1 MGATQGVAWAH
12 TELGKPYSETKDGGV
27 GPDYWDCSGL
37 FQGMAKSQGVSIART
52 TSEQWA
58 TLQHIPAGQQLP
70 GDGVYFEVPADGGPV
85 PQHVGIV
92 LGNGQMLEAP
102 HTGDVV
108 KITTIP
114 NTPGERIWGYC
125 RIPWTSS
132 SPVTPPPAPLPLPNL
147 VELLTNMNALDPVS
161 GGTWVVDPTDGHV
174 ETIGSSPAGT
184 PPYCGALNEP
194 TGDRYNWKEIAQYIA
209 GITPWNDPGGTG
221 WGYAIIIRHKTPI
234 PPSGALFSW
243 YTFRRNGADK

>member
-1 MGATQGVAWAH
+1 MGSEAGFLAWLPTQ
-12 TELGKPYSETKDGGV
+12 LGKPYSQTVDGGI
-27 GPDYWDCSGL
+27 GPDDYDCSGYV
-37 FQGMAKSQGVSIART
+37 QTGAKLQGVNIPRT
-52 TSEQWA
+52 TSEQWPA
-58 TLQHIPAGQQLP
+58 LQHVASPQP
-70 GDGVYFEVPADGGPV
+70 GDLVYFDVPADGGPV
-85 PQHVGIV
+85 PQHVGV
-92 LGNGQMLEAP
+92 WLGPNRMIEAP
-102 HTGDVV
+102 HSGDVV
-108 KITTIP
+108 KYSGIP
-114 NTPGERIWGYC
+114 NTPGESIRGFA
-125 RIPWTSS
+125 RIPWGAT
-132 SPVTPPPAPLPLPNL
+132 SPVTPPPPAMPVPNL

-174 ETIGSSPAGT
+174 ETIGSSPAAT

-243 YTFRRNGADK
+243 YTFRRSGQDK